1 MIHVRARQATR
12 RGREG
17 PPLSM
22 WLRAGGLPNAAIWAA
37 MDIMA
42 RCTPH
47 AKVLGLGQC
56 AEENH
61 PMVFP
66 PAAEPGAP
74 RSCWVPAGWLWQHQA
89 SAPSCSSRWR
99 LLLKKRQGKKIWK
112 LSVITQP
119 FLQRSDGVNVFQ
131 AKQKPSAYSVPLG
144 TLQSGWKRR
153 DLRRDF
159 KRNE

>member
-1 MIHVRARQATR
+1 MLHVRTRQTTR

-17 PPLSM
+17 TPLSTG
-22 WLRAGGLPNAAIWAA
+22 LTAGGLHSAATWAA
-37 MDIMA
+37 MGTMA
-42 RCTPH
+42 GCTPN
-47 AKVLGLGQC
+47 AKILGLGQC
-56 AEENH
+56 AEKNQ
-61 PMVFP
+61 PMVLP
-66 PAAEPGAP
+66 PVAEAGTP
-74 RSCWVPAGWLWQHQA
+74 RSCWVPAGWLWLQQA
-89 SAPSCSSRWR
+89 SAPSCSSPWR
-99 LLLKKRQGKKIWK
+99 LLSNKCREKKSE

-131 AKQKPSAYSVPLG
+131 AKHKPAAYSVPLG